1 MSCVSPI
8 VVKTKTGVVNAPC
21 GRCLS
26 CCIAKQSSLSFLCQ
40 HELQRVY
47 ASGLGASFLTLTYN
61 RNNVPYVSEK
71 SCYQTLVKSD
81 LQKYLKR
88 LRRYIQ
94 RSNLPTIRFLACG
107 EYGDNLGRPHYHLVL
122 FGLSD
127 YLAKKFTKSAWKLG
141 LFQVG
146 PLLPGG
152 LRYVL
157 KYMTKSRSDR
167 EIEQFYDSQGIQR
180 PFIQHSQ
187 GLGRDWIFAHA
198 DEIAKNGYCFQSRG
212 KSRLYPKYVRDLVY
226 KITGVDPRPCVNA
239 YFDKINTHG
248 LSLSDYLIEQTYKQ
262 EMQAFS
268 NMRYDNK
275 AVALPSSLCRPVNYR
290 NSNDTDYKALADII
304 AFGDE
309 VPF

>member
-8 VVKTKTGVVNAPC
+8 LVKTKTGVVNAPC

-26 CCIAKQSSLSFLCQ
+26 CCIAKQSALSFLCQ
-40 HELQRVY
+40 KELQRVY
-47 ASGLGASFLTLTYN
+47 SSGLGASFLTLTYN
-61 RNNVPYVSEK
+61 KNNVPYVSEK
-71 SCYQTLVKSD
+71 SCYQTLSKSD

-88 LRRYIQ
+88 LRRYIE

-107 EYGDNLGRPHYHLVL
+107 EYGDSLGRPHYHLVI

-127 YLAKKFTKSAWKLG
+127 YLARKFTRSAWKLG

-157 KYMTKSRSDR
+157 KYMTKSRTDR
-167 EIEQFYDSQGIQR
+167 EIEQFYNSQGIQK

-187 GLGRDWIFAHA
+187 GLGRDWIFNHA
-198 DEIAKNGYCFQSRG
+198 DEIAENGYTFVSRG
-212 KSRLYPKYVRDLVY
+212 KKRLYPKYVRDLVY
-226 KITGVDPRPCVNA
+226 KITGIEPGPCIA
-239 YFDKINTHG
+239 SYFANINTRG

-268 NMRYDNK
+268 NMRYDNQ
-275 AVALPSSLCRPVNYR
+275 AVSLPSRLCRPVNLR
-290 NSNDTDYKALADII
+290 EKDNTDYKALAEII
-304 AFGDE
+304 AFGDS